1 MTGPHYDILVIGGG
15 NAAVSAAIT
24 ARRMGRSV
32 LVLESAPRDFRGG
45 NTAAAAPAASGE
57 AAAAAPASGSDTT
70 ASAAAAPPPSPL
82 SCCTAPYFCYALSSV
97 NINK

>member
-32 LVLESAPRDFRGG
+32 LVLEAAPRDFRGG
-45 NTAAAAPAASGE
+45 NTRHTRNFRCMHTKPLDDHDRDATRRTSTGTICCASPAAR
-57 AAAAAPASGSDTT
+57 PT
-70 ASAAAAPPPSPL
+70 
-82 SCCTAPYFCYALSSV
+82 SSWRA
-97 NINK
+97 